1 MSERAIR
8 LTRERIQHHWAERGY
23 TCDLWV
29 DPPGTVWADFV
40 KDENQLVLVL
50 DGSLLLEMQGR
61 KVSMGPGDEVLVPAG
76 VRHTVRNLGTG
87 TLRWL
92 CGHERAQTAANE

>member
-1 MSERAIR
+1 LSERAIR

-61 KVSMGPGDEVLVPAG
+61 KVSMGPGDEVMVPAG

-92 CGHERAQTAANE
+92 CGHQRAQAAAN